1 MWRKSWS
8 LVLVIWVPLISV
20 ALSSAQEKKST
31 RPIRIGVTKT
41 ASHPAMDADEKGFE
55 KALSDAGLKE
65 RTSVVYDRENARGE
79 TVNAQLIAQKFLD
92 AKVDL
97 IHSIAALTSQAVVKA
112 VKTIPVVFSSVTDP
126 VDAGLVPRGSSPG
139 TRTGTNVTGV
149 SDRWPISLQFEMY
162 MKFVPKAKKWGTIY
176 NARDGN
182 TFVHI
187 REMREAARKLGV
199 DLIEVT
205 ISSSAETEQAA
216 QFLAGKVQ
224 AIHITSDP
232 TAVSSFE
239 AIARVCNE
247 RKIPLFTGDVS
258 AVSRGGIA
266 AYGLDYFLVGLAAG
280 RKAERILNGQRPGDI
295 PWGPSDTF
303 SLVVNEKAARAQGVA
318 IPPVFLKTANKVIS
332 N

>member
-1 MWRKSWS
+1 MRKKSWL
-8 LVLVIWVPLISV
+8 LVVLVPLISV
-20 ALSSAQEKKST
+20 TLSTAQEKKST
-31 RPIRIGVTKT
+31 RTIRIGVAKT
-41 ASHPAMDADEKGFE
+41 AFHPALDAAEKGFE
-55 KALSDAGLKE
+55 RALSDAGFKE
-65 RTSVVYDRENARGE
+65 RTNVVYDRENARGE
-79 TVNAQLIAQKFLD
+79 TVNAQAIAQKFLD

-97 IHSIAALTSQAVVKA
+97 IHSIATLASQAVVKV

-126 VDAGLVPRGSSPG
+126 VDAGLVPRSSSPG

-149 SDRWPISLQFEMY
+149 SDRWPITLQFEMY
-162 MKFVPKAKKWGTIY
+162 MKFVPKARKWGTIY
-176 NARDGN
+176 NARDAN
-182 TFVHI
+182 TLVHV

-224 AIHITSDP
+224 AIHITSDH

-239 AIARVCNE
+239 TIARVCNE
-247 RKIPLFTGDVS
+247 KKIPLFAGDVS
-258 AVSRGGIA
+258 TVSRGGIA

-280 RKAERILNGQRPGDI
+280 WKADRILNGQKPGDL

-303 SLVVNEKAARAQGVA
+303 SLVVNEKAARAQGIV